1 MFTCFCNEC
10 EKVIE
15 KDEVDYV
22 DLVEGPWEGDWEHVH
37 LECGSIVSWI

>member
-15 KDEVDYV
+15 KDEVD
-22 DLVEGPWEGDWEHVH
+22 LVEVPWEGDWEHVH
-37 LECGSIVSWI
+37 LKCGSIVSWI